1 MSSKIEHNINI
12 YLKVRRNIVM
22 ILDDA
27 GRCERFLKAPGNK
40 NVPSMYQIIET
51 CYLKSEHG
59 YYDKRL
65 KLRATPKQLTNYDTA
80 IDLLLMVDES
90 ISDDPLLMKKILW
103 LKATRN
109 SYTNIGKYFAYHRTT
124 IKRMYENVL
133 DKLSDKIIKESLDI
147 YDKKFSY

>member
-1 MSSKIEHNINI
+1 MSSKIEHDVDV

-40 NVPSMYQIIET
+40 NTPSMYQIIET

-59 YYDKRL
+59 YYDKKL

-80 IDLLLMVDES
+80 IDLLLMIDETV
-90 ISDDPLLMKKILW
+90 SDNPLLMKKILW
-103 LKATRN
+103 LRATRN
-109 SYTNIGKYFAYHRTT
+109 SYTAIGKYLIYHRTT
-124 IKRMYENVL
+124 IKRMYDKIL
-133 DKLSDKIIKESLDI
+133 DSLTNKIIKESVDI
-147 YDKKFSY
+147 LDKKFSY

>member
-1 MSSKIEHNINI
+1 MLSKIEHDVDI
-12 YLKVRRNIVM
+12 YVKVRRNIVM

-51 CYLKSEHG
+51 SYLKSEHG
-59 YYDKRL
+59 FYDKVKLR
-65 KLRATPKQLTNYDTA
+65 LRATPRQISNYGTE
-80 IDLLLMVDES
+80 IDLLLMIDKSV
-90 ISDDPLLMKKILW
+90 SDDPLLMKKILW

-133 DKLSDKIIKESLDI
+133 DKLSNKIIKESLDI
-147 YDKKFSY
+147 YDKKFT